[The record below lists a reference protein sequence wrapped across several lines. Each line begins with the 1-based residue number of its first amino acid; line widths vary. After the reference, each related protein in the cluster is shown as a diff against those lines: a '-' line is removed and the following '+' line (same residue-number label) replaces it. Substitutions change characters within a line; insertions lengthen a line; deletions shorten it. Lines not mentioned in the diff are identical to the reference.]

1 MGGYVLK
8 KVISVFLFSV
18 VSGHAAAATLNLQ
31 NLVIDAFAA
40 LESEVQDRW
49 QFTEAS
55 DDGEFKRLAR
65 YNPQAPEG
73 QQWLLITVDGR
84 AASDDEVAE
93 FRRQKREQ
101 KERENER
108 NGGAET
114 NPLDSIDLESLRLLE
129 DNASAWRIGF
139 TPIGAGEG
147 RKMMAQMQG
156 IVSISKSGL
165 CVEYLEI
172 ASPGPVKPQI
182 GVKVNHFLSRFE
194 FAPVGE
200 PEQQNA
206 QCGRLL
212 PVAMQFEINMRAFG
226 VMAVDRTMSARYSD
240 YQVASAR

>member
-31 NLVIDAFAA
+31 NLVTDAFAA

-55 DDGEFKRLAR
+55 DDGEFERLAR

-73 QQWLLITVDGR
+73 RQWLLITVDGR

-139 TPIGAGEG
+139 TPVGAGEG

-156 IVSISKSGL
+156 TVSISKSGL

-172 ASPGPVKPQI
+172 SSPGPVKPQI

-240 YQVASAR
+240 YQAASAR